1 MEGIRF
7 PARKGVGR
15 KSLPFIVFGLIAV
28 LAGGVSPNLFA
39 APQRIG
45 EQGQSAQASGQMDH
59 GTIPTPLA
67 VLIEEAKRN
76 DPAIR
81 AAEQTAKA
89 ATFVAPQMSALP
101 DPQFTMQQFSVGS
114 PRPFAGYTNSD
125 FAYIGVGASQQLPY
139 PGKLKLR
146 GAVADRDADT
156 AKAHIEVILQDGCH
170 ALCGQRSRS
179 CRVRKFC
186 ADKFPE

>member
-1 MEGIRF
+1 MEGICF
-7 PARKGVGR
+7 PVRKGVGR
-15 KSLPFIVFGLIAV
+15 KSLQFIVFGLIAV

-39 APQRIG
+39 APQKIE
-45 EQGQSAQASGQMDH
+45 EQGQEQSAPASGQMDH
-59 GTIPTPLA
+59 ESGVTTPLA
-67 VLIEEAKRN
+67 ALIEEAKRN

-101 DPQFTMQQFSVGS
+101 DPQFTLQQFSVGS

-146 GAVADRDADT
+146 GAS
-156 AKAHIEVILQDGCH
+156 IG
-170 ALCGQRSRS
+170 
-179 CRVRKFC
+179 
-186 ADKFPE
+186 